1 MKQIRSIVY
10 GTKEYDDTLA
20 LRNKVMR
27 IPLGLDIYQE
37 DFSCEKNSVIIGMF
51 EGEILL
57 GAGVMS
63 HDHTSYKVEYLC
75 VDTDIQSCGIGGSL
89 LEKLESIAREEG
101 AAKIFMDARVSAKD
115 FYLRH
120 GYHEVGTV
128 FCWILHPLNIL
139 LWKNVLKSDVDIKH
153 QSGCSNLFLHYS
165 SALLQTRVVI
175 KTQAGN
181 LLRFAVC
188 VLFCKSDKK

>member
-101 AAKIFMDARVSAKD
+101 ATKIFMDARVSAKD

-128 FCWILHPLNIL
+128 FL
-139 LWKNVLKSDVDIKH
+139 LD
-153 QSGCSNLFLHYS
+153 
-165 SALLQTRVVI
+165 
-175 KTQAGN
+175 
-181 LLRFAVC
+181 FAPVEHIAMEKC
-188 VLFCKSDKK
+188 FEK